1 MLFKNSAILLT
12 LGASAVNG
20 LYSNNTIAQPVSTYE
35 KTNAAV
41 TTTIAPN
48 YSVEPVENVA
58 TYADDITTFYVTNTV
73 YSTHWL
79 TNSHSSST
87 EVKNATYPVTTA
99 SPSSH
104 LTSVKNQVTT
114 LTQNN
119 PYYGN
124 VSALQIDT
132 TTSTSTSTLLTTVTK
147 GTSNRTLACVP
158 KTQYVTV
165 TASAKVQYVTVTEEA
180 KTSFVTVTA
189 QPLSQAFWSNN
200 TNTN

>member
-20 LYSNNTIAQPVSTYE
+20 LYSNSSSAQPVSIYE
-35 KTNAAV
+35 KAPAAV

-48 YSVEPVENVA
+48 YSVEPVVNVA

-79 TNSHSSST
+79 TKSSSN
-87 EVKNATYPVTTA
+87 EKNATYPATTA

-104 LTSVKNQVTT
+104 LTSVKSQVTT
-114 LTQNN
+114 VAPNK

-147 GTSNRTLACVP
+147 GASNRTVGCVP

-165 TASAKVQYVTVTEEA
+165 TASAEVQYVTVTEEA

-189 QPLSQAFWSNN
+189 QPLSKAFWSNN